1 MLLYMEISRIQNNTI
16 LIWNNSDDI
25 AELTFF
31 SGIGRA
37 FTSTFRSFNPSN
49 IGNNS
54 FSGTYTEPAIININN
69 PNYGKNPRDF
79 ATAYAVVGSTLGSG
93 TAGDAY
99 MRTLLGR

>member
-1 MLLYMEISRIQNNTI
+1 MYMEISKIQDNTI

-31 SGIGRA
+31 SAIGSA
-37 FTSTFRSFNPSN
+37 FSSTFSNFTPSR
-49 IGNNS
+49 IGNS
-54 FSGTYTEPAIININN
+54 GFRGTYVQPAIINRNN

-79 ATAYAVVGSTLGSG
+79 ATAYAVVGSTLGTG